1 MGPNFKKEG
10 TLNVMVMYQLA
21 DASRA
26 VQTLLDITRN
36 HVDNHHKY
44 PHRNFVDSAIEL
56 NKKVDGFF
64 DSVIKSIK
72 ANNFGQSAD
81 LLETKLTLVER
92 IEVLLGEQVDLIQ
105 KEEVGARQ
113 GQLQT
118 HLLLDTRDAVVSVYR
133 IYALY
138 SEFEQSR

>member
-1 MGPNFKKEG
+1 
-10 TLNVMVMYQLA
+10 
-21 DASRA
+21 
-26 VQTLLDITRN
+26 
-36 HVDNHHKY
+36 
-44 PHRNFVDSAIEL
+44 L